1 MLFNIPNEILQLF
14 RELETGLKDAIEAG
28 NLELANRYD
37 RQLSNLAVSEISKEL
52 DRIEISNGYRA
63 NKYAQEQADTARTLG
78 EGE

>member
-28 NLELANRYD
+28 DIERANRID

-52 DRIEISNGYRA
+52 DRIDIA
-63 NKYAQEQADTARTLG
+63 NRRKEKH
-78 EGE
+78 